1 MNQMTYYLVR
11 TGRNGQYEE
20 EAIRN
25 DYSLIGWGG
34 VGDIKN
40 FLIDNSDLAAKSRI
54 KDKLIELYPEFKT
67 GNPARFAG
75 ELLVFFKE
83 IKINDMI
90 VLPSVRGRSNK
101 IAVGQ
106 VMGDYELITI
116 GSEKLHAR
124 LVKWIAMF
132 DRDDLTPNAISHFLD
147 LSMIVRK
154 LDDQSIQTELDNLVR
169 NGKERGVNID
179 EFLGDQRKGKTR
191 PRQTV
196 NATLSSDAILETVKI
211 AMAMDTSG
219 LVGTHNSGEG
229 SEVYIR
235 EIKEKMI
242 DPFKQRFGDTPNLLL
257 KKFILSFREDLD
269 NSQEYR
275 VDEFRFAG
283 NAFKS
288 HTWAGMY
295 WEQGEHEEYKASYS
309 PQLYLVVNRNG
320 MHFGFGYGD
329 RVSDDDPAVQNIKGS
344 KEAMEI
350 ILDIISSGKAKFV
363 QGIDAEKGPEGSDE
377 ITPKDPQTIAE
388 NWNARSKIVREVL
401 TSSIEHFDLK
411 EIYKLFGELMPL
423 FIITRGMKER
433 GTETYADHED
443 DLEDVDL
450 KGTSINIDN
459 LFFPEGREELIER
472 VHTALSCNKH
482 IILIGPPGTGKTELA
497 VKICEAYMGKD
508 RYKLTTASSDWST
521 YDTIGSYSLR
531 KDKEIEFRP
540 GIFLRCFKDET
551 GDPTNIW
558 LIVDEINRADIDK
571 AFGAMFTT
579 LTEKDAELAFE
590 IDGRR
595 VKLVGSPDQDTP
607 IVPNVFII
615 PKTWR
620 IIATMNTF
628 DKSSLYEMS
637 YAFMRRF
644 AFIPV
649 DIPSNIT
656 KDMVRKYVGIWK
668 KENNPDIAE
677 KELETLAALWRCI
690 NQTRQIGPAVIR
702 DIYRYIYSSKVEPI
716 DYQSPLI
723 MYVMPQFEGLQKKK
737 INEFIEM
744 LKPLLGDVSRVK
756 AFADQMFPD

>member
-1 MNQMTYYLVR
+1 MAYYLVR
-11 TGRNGQYEE
+11 TGKSGQYEE

-25 DYSLIGWGG
+25 GYSLIGWGN
-34 VGDIKN
+34 VGDINKYFADGLEFTVKN
-40 FLIDNSDLAAKSRI
+40 RI
-54 KDKLIELYPEFKT
+54 KDKLIEMYPEFET
-67 GNPARFAG
+67 GTPARIAG
-75 ELLVFFKE
+75 ELLVFLNE

-106 VMGDYELITI
+106 VIGDYEFKTI
-116 GSEKLHAR
+116 GSEQFHAR
-124 LVKWIAMF
+124 AVNWIALI
-132 DRDDLTPNAISHFLD
+132 DRADLSMNAINYFID
-147 LSMIVRK
+147 LAMIVRK
-154 LDDQSIQTELDNLVR
+154 LDDPSIQTELDTLVNMNR
-169 NGKERGVNID
+169 GIGVNAD
-179 EFLGDQRKGKTR
+179 EFLGKPRKIRDKKYR
-191 PRQTV
+191 TV
-196 NATLSSDAILETVKI
+196 NENLTPAAILETVKI
-211 AMAMDTSG
+211 AMAMSTSG
-219 LVGTHNSGEG
+219 LIGTTNSGDR
-229 SEVYIR
+229 SERYNV

-257 KKFILSFREDLD
+257 KKFLLAFREGLID
-269 NSQEYR
+269 SQDYR

-283 NAFKS
+283 NSFKS
-288 HTWAGMY
+288 LTWAGMY
-295 WEQGEHEEYKASYS
+295 WERGEHEEYKASYS

-329 RVSDDDPAVQNIKGS
+329 KVSDDDPTVQNIKGS
-344 KEAMEI
+344 QAAKELILSI
-350 ILDIISSGKAKFV
+350 IGSGRAKLF
-363 QGIDAEKGPEGSDE
+363 QGIDPEIGPEDSNE
-377 ITPKDPQTIAE
+377 ISPKDVQSVSV

-401 TSSIEHFDLK
+401 TSSIGQFDLN
-411 EIYKLFGELMPL
+411 EIHDLFKELMPL
-423 FIITRGMKER
+423 FMMTQGEKER
-433 GTETYADHED
+433 DIETYADHED

-450 KGTSINIDN
+450 KGTSIDMDD
-459 LFFPEGREELIER
+459 LFFPEGGQELVER
-472 VHTALSCNKH
+472 IRVALSCNKH

-497 VKICEAYMGKD
+497 VKICEAYRGKD
-508 RYKLTTASSDWST
+508 RYKLATASSDWST

-607 IVPNVFII
+607 IAPNVFII

-644 AFIPV
+644 AFIPLG
-649 DIPSNIT
+649 IPSNIT
-656 KDMVRKYVGIWK
+656 KDIVRTYVGIWNK
-668 KENNPDIAE
+668 DGAPELPE
-677 KELETLAALWRCI
+677 KELDAIAALWGCI
-690 NQTRQIGPAVIR
+690 NHTRQIGPAVIR
-702 DIYRYIYSSKVEPI
+702 DIYRYVRKSKVEPI

-723 MYVMPQFEGLQKKK
+723 MYVLPQFEGIQKKK
-737 INEFIEM
+737 VNEFIEM
-744 LKPLLGDVSRVK
+744 LKPILGDVSRIK